1 MPFKILTMSWSP
13 WHTNPLDHI
22 DKDLVTA
29 DGDALHIR
37 RDYNG
42 DFRVVV
48 DGEERIRTDSN
59 LMVCDF
65 LNNCGAGVWGELQ
78 R

>member
-1 MPFKILTMSWSP
+1 MPFEVLTMNWSP

-22 DKDLVTA
+22 DKDLVTV

-37 RDYNG
+37 RDHSG

-65 LNNCGAGVWGELQ
+65 LNNYGAGVWKEMAA
-78 R
+78 